1 MAFCLQIR
9 ALSRAV
15 SLCLWLAPA
24 LILAERLPVKTYT
37 TADGLPKDQI
47 NRIVQDSRGFMWF
60 ATSDGLARFD
70 GYQFTSYGVEQG
82 LPHRSVNDLLE
93 SRDGVLWVATTGG
106 LCRFNPAAGAAQRFI
121 VYRPNSEERLQGIN
135 SLLQDRSG
143 TIWCGT
149 RAGLYKL
156 ETRSGRLELHLVD
169 IGMPA
174 ASNFVNAIFEDRQG
188 TLWLSAGTKLYRHW
202 KNSRTEIFEL
212 PPGIPYNGVSSMAE
226 DANGRLW
233 AGTLHGL
240 GRIAQAPTPG
250 RPLFDRVF
258 GTKDGLPGVRIN
270 ALFRASD
277 GKLWI
282 GAAGGLAEPTSMEGA
297 AERPFRGYSA
307 ANGLSDVILSDVTE
321 DRDRNLWV
329 ASESGGAMKITRRG
343 FTTYTTSD
351 GLASLRVLSMFQD
364 QAGEICAIA
373 GPTSRIHRLDGR
385 QFKAIPLKIP
395 KQINYFG
402 WGYHQI
408 TFQDHTGEWWVPT
421 GQGLLRFPKTST
433 VDQLANVR
441 PKATYTTRDGLGGN
455 EVFRLFEDS
464 RGDVWIGTISE
475 GASLLTRWI
484 RSTGRF
490 QRYTEADGIPSGAA
504 GGIPAAFSEDGSGNL
519 WIGFYSGNLARYQ
532 DGKFRTLT
540 VADGAPGGGVRLL
553 YLDRARRLWVATSR
567 GGLNRIEDPSADR
580 PHFVRYGIAQG
591 LASTDIWA
599 MTEDRLGR
607 IFLSTSRGVDRL
619 DLTNGSVK
627 HYTAADGLPL
637 GSANSAFSD
646 SHGDLWFGTSQG
658 VARLTPEVEP
668 PATPPRVSI
677 ISVRI
682 AGVSQPVSELGE
694 TETRRFTLQPN
705 RNQIQVDFVGLG
717 FGSGESLNYQYM
729 LEGADQSWTVPAK
742 QRSVNFASLR
752 PGGYRFLVRALNVN
766 GVPSSTPA
774 SLQFTVLP
782 PIWQRWWFV
791 SFAIL
796 AMLFLIYAAHRYRV
810 ARLLEL
816 ERVRTRIATDL
827 HDDIG
832 SSLSQIVILSELV
845 RQQAGARLEHAA
857 EPLSRITNVSRELVD
872 SMSDIVW
879 AINPKK
885 DHLGDLAQRMRRF
898 SGDLLAGR
906 GIELRFRVGGAGERR
921 LMAEV
926 RREVFLIFKESINN
940 MARHSGCTEVD
951 IDFEVSGDWLTLRL
965 SDNGAGFDPGRSAEG
980 AGLASMAA
988 RAGKMSGQLEVSSGP
1003 GHGTT
1008 VTLSIPLAHG
1018 PAWALR
1024 RFLRK

>member
-1 MAFCLQIR
+1 
-9 ALSRAV
+9 
-15 SLCLWLAPA
+15 
-24 LILAERLPVKTYT
+24 
-37 TADGLPKDQI
+37 
-47 NRIVQDSRGFMWF
+47 MWF

-106 LCRFNPAAGAAQRFI
+106 LCRFNPAAGDAQRFI

-143 TIWCGT
+143 RIWCGT

-156 ETRSGRLELHLVD
+156 ETSSGRLEMHLVD

-174 ASNFVNAIFEDRQG
+174 ANNFVNAIFEDRQG

-212 PPGIPYNGVSSMAE
+212 PRGIPYNGVSSMAE

-307 ANGLSDVILSDVTE
+307 ANGLSDVILSDVIE
-321 DRDRNLWV
+321 DRDHNLWV
-329 ASESGGAMKITRRG
+329 ASESGGAMKITRSG

-351 GLASLRVLSMFQD
+351 GLANLRVLSMFQD
-364 QAGEICAIA
+364 QAGELCAIA

-408 TFQDHTGEWWVPT
+408 TFQDHTGEWWVST
-421 GQGLLRFPKTST
+421 GEGLLRFPKTSS
-433 VDQLANVR
+433 VDQLRNVP
-441 PKATYTTRDGLGGN
+441 PKATYTTKDGLGGN

-504 GGIPAAFSEDGSGNL
+504 GVIPAAFSEARSGTL
-519 WIGFYSGNLARYQ
+519 WIGFYSGNLARYR

-553 YLDRARRLWVATSR
+553 YLDRARRLWVSTSR

-580 PHFVRYGIAQG
+580 PHFVRYGIAHA

-607 IFLSTSRGVDRL
+607 LFLSTSRGVDRL
-619 DLTNGSVK
+619 DLTNGPGQ
-627 HYTAADGLPL
+627 HYTAAAGLPL
-637 GSANSAFSD
+637 GSGNMA
-646 SHGDLWFGTSQG
+646 
-658 VARLTPEVEP
+658 
-668 PATPPRVSI
+668 
-677 ISVRI
+677 
-682 AGVSQPVSELGE
+682 
-694 TETRRFTLQPN
+694 
-705 RNQIQVDFVGLG
+705 
-717 FGSGESLNYQYM
+717 
-729 LEGADQSWTVPAK
+729 
-742 QRSVNFASLR
+742 
-752 PGGYRFLVRALNVN
+752 
-766 GVPSSTPA
+766 
-774 SLQFTVLP
+774 
-782 PIWQRWWFV
+782 
-791 SFAIL
+791 
-796 AMLFLIYAAHRYRV
+796 
-810 ARLLEL
+810 
-816 ERVRTRIATDL
+816 L
-827 HDDIG
+827 HD
-832 SSLSQIVILSELV
+832 
-845 RQQAGARLEHAA
+845 R
-857 EPLSRITNVSRELVD
+857 
-872 SMSDIVW
+872 
-879 AINPKK
+879 
-885 DHLGDLAQRMRRF
+885 
-898 SGDLLAGR
+898 
-906 GIELRFRVGGAGERR
+906 
-921 LMAEV
+921 
-926 RREVFLIFKESINN
+926 
-940 MARHSGCTEVD
+940 
-951 IDFEVSGDWLTLRL
+951 
-965 SDNGAGFDPGRSAEG
+965 
-980 AGLASMAA
+980 
-988 RAGKMSGQLEVSSGP
+988 
-1003 GHGTT
+1003 
-1008 VTLSIPLAHG
+1008 
-1018 PAWALR
+1018 
-1024 RFLRK
+1024 